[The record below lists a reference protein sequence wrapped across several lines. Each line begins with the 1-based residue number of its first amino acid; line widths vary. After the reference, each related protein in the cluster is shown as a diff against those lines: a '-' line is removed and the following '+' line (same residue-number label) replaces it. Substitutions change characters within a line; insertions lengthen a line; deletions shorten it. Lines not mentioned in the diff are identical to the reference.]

1 MLSAETTSVQAGLNE
16 VPTFLFSFEN
26 KRCSVEM
33 TRGYE
38 TVTENLV
45 EEWKDKDGK
54 SFDSVKEDFPQ
65 SRVEELEQLYRNKDD
80 ILPLE
85 DREEIEQYSKL
96 ELKFLVGLL
105 LEDIEFATSEISLKE
120 QYVGIVQ
127 NLSEKVGC
135 SVEK

>member
-1 MLSAETTSVQAGLNE
+1 
-16 VPTFLFSFEN
+16 
-26 KRCSVEM
+26 M

-45 EEWKDKDGK
+45 EEWKDTDSK
-54 SFDSVKEDFPQ
+54 SFDSVKEDFPK

-105 LEDIEFATSEISLKE
+105 LEDIEFAKSEVSLKE

-127 NLSEKVGC
+127 NLSEKMEC

>member
-1 MLSAETTSVQAGLNE
+1 
-16 VPTFLFSFEN
+16 
-26 KRCSVEM
+26 M
-33 TRGYE
+33 TRGFE

-45 EEWKDKDGK
+45 EEWKDKKGK
-54 SFDSVKEDFPQ
+54 SFDSVKEDFPN
-65 SRVEELEQLYRNKDD
+65 SRVQELEQLYRNKDD

-96 ELKFLVGLL
+96 ELKFLVGLM

-127 NLSEKVGC
+127 NLSKKMER